1 MSAQLRDQQPQPIK
15 ILAHTI
21 NPQYA
26 NNNFQS
32 PTTELTKSTFD
43 KSSHAVLIEKWSFIF
58 VLTGQ
63 TCNFLI
69 FEVISI
75 LLAEECR
82 M

>member
-26 NNNFQS
+26 NNNFQY

-43 KSSHAVLIEKWSFIF
+43 KSSHVDLIEKWSSYMYFQARYE
-58 VLTGQ
+58 VSL
-63 TCNFLI
+63 FLKLSQS
-69 FEVISI
+69 F
-75 LLAEECR
+75 
-82 M
+82 

>member
-26 NNNFQS
+26 NNNFQY

-43 KSSHAVLIEKWSFIF
+43 KSSHVDLIEKWSSYMYF
-58 VLTGQ
+58 TGQ
-63 TCNFLI
+63 I
-69 FEVISI
+69 
-75 LLAEECR
+75 
-82 M
+82 